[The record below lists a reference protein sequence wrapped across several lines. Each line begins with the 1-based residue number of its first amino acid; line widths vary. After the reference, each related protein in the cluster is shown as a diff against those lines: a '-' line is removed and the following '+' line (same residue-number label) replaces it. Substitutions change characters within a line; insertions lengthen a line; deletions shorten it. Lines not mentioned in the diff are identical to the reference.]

1 MSSYLSRPGNLAVS
15 FGDVSCGD
23 NHDPSVSSIIVFRR
37 DGRCGSRGREYALFP
52 LAFFFH
58 HRQRHDL
65 SGDPGVASQLRDD
78 GHGGGRLSGVN
89 PVALGLTLFLTAV
102 SAVLVAYTVVLLG
115 VKLILSLKGPAD
127 EQKVETGRRK
137 AYPAWLVNSLAVIY
151 GALLVHPVV
160 FLVAF
165 AYGTLFGVPPVARAS
180 AGAPTTSGL
189 EGGGETANFL
199 GIWYVISLGILPVV
213 ASGIGAAV
221 AIGVS
226 YLLIHKGQKDFRN
239 RSADS

>member
-1 MSSYLSRPGNLAVS
+1 M
-15 FGDVSCGD
+15 
-23 NHDPSVSSIIVFRR
+23 
-37 DGRCGSRGREYALFP
+37 
-52 LAFFFH
+52 
-58 HRQRHDL
+58 
-65 SGDPGVASQLRDD
+65 
-78 GHGGGRLSGVN
+78 SGVN

-137 AYPAWLVNSLAVIY
+137 AYPAWLVNSLAAIY